1 MLIPVSELVTD
12 FELKVN
18 GVLHV
23 GAHLAEESAEYERFN
38 WTPVIWIEA
47 QENLVKTLRQK
58 LEPKGNKIIEA
69 AVLDQNNIE
78 LVLNISSNSQST
90 SLLQFGTHSESYPSV
105 KITDQVVVKTK
116 RLDSLIDKN
125 QMPNFIN
132 LDIQGVELKALHGL
146 GKLIDEVKYI
156 YTEVNRIEVYKNCTL
171 IRELDIFLRSK
182 GFKRIAT
189 RWHWLEGW
197 GDALYA
203 RENYP
208 SRSFIRKSKS
218 CVKLL
223 HFYKPQYKNF
233 VMVFMQNPRKL
244 TRFRRVHQKL
254 EN

>member
-1 MLIPVSELVTD
+1 LLIPVSELVTD
-12 FELKVN
+12 FELQVN

-47 QENLVKTLRQK
+47 QENLVKRLRQK

-69 AVLDQNNIE
+69 AVLDQNDIE

-105 KITDQVVVKTK
+105 EITDQVIVKTK

-132 LDIQGVELKALHGL
+132 LDIQGVELKALQGL
-146 GKLIDEVKYI
+146 GELIDEVKYI
-156 YTEVNRIEVYKNCTL
+156 YTEVNRFEVYKNCTL
-171 IRELDIFLRSK
+171 IKDLDTFLGSK
-182 GFKRIAT
+182 GFKRYAT

-197 GDALYA
+197 GDALYV
-203 RENYP
+203 RKNY
-208 SRSFIRKSKS
+208 SRRSF
-218 CVKLL
+218 VKKF
-223 HFYKPQYKNF
+223 HSQKQAMYFYKSQIRNMFK
-233 VMVFMQNPRKL
+233 VLVKSPRKFL
-244 TRFRRVHQKL
+244 AR
-254 EN
+254 